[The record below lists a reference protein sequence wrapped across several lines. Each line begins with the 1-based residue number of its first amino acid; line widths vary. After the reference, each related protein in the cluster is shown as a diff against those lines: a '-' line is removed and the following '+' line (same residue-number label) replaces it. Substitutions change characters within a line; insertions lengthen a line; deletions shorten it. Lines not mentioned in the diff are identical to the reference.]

1 MNTKKYCL
9 LVDDDP
15 EDQEMF
21 IDALQKV
28 SYTTGCYAVANGEE
42 ALRTLL
48 EDNTNPDYIFTDLEM
63 PVMDGLN
70 FLKTLRSIERFK
82 DTPVV
87 VLSSCFSAMQIEKIK
102 SFSVTGIYTKT
113 REEGLKEILKRYFT
127 HSQKG
132 QTIL

>member
-1 MNTKKYCL
+1 MNTENYCL

-15 EDQEMF
+15 EDQEIF
-21 IDALQKV
+21 INALQKI
-28 SYTTGCYAVANGEE
+28 SSTTGCYAVSNGEE

-48 EDNTNPDYIFTDLEM
+48 EDNINPDYIFTDLEM

-82 DTPVV
+82 DTRVI
-87 VLSSCFSAMQIEKIK
+87 VLSSSFSARQIEKIR
-102 SFSVTGIYTKT
+102 SFSVTGIYAKT
-113 REEGLKEILKRYFT
+113 REEGLKEILKKYFT
-127 HSQKG
+127 HSHKE